1 MHAQFLK
8 RARDL
13 EARRALLDHEQV
25 EAAVATFPIAFR
37 HDQGPVAARSVGDED
52 LAAVHNEVVA
62 LAPRDGRDRRHVR
75 AGVRFCDR
83 QGGDLLAADRR
94 RQPLALL
101 LLGPELEYRRRG
113 HFGLDRDRHP
123 EPAASDPGHL
133 LGEDDGREVVPA
145 LPSVLGRIPE
155 TEKAE
160 LPEPPEDRVW
170 EGLLLPLLEVGLDL
184 LVEEPSDVQPE
195 LLVGVGEVHRAWSLG
210 SNGRRAAYGMI
221 PGPRAG
227 RVSPFRKSIVSGSWI
242 GLGHQEAAQ
251 EDAQA
256 QAQED
261 A

>member
-1 MHAQFLK
+1 MKILRPLTTKWSPSRFATVVIPATSDPASGSVIA
-8 RARDL
+8 RAAICSPR
-13 EARRALLDHEQV
+13 
-25 EAAVATFPIAFR
+25 IAGAS
-37 HDQGPVAARSVGDED
+37 H
-52 LAAVHNEVVA
+52 L
-62 LAPRDGRDRRHVR
+62 
-75 AGVRFCDR
+75 RFCSSVPNLNT
-83 QGGDLLAADRR
+83 GGVAISAWT
-94 RQPLALL
+94 A
-101 LLGPELEYRRRG
+101 
-113 HFGLDRDRHP
+113 
-123 EPAASDPGHL
+123 
-133 LGEDDGREVVPA
+133 
-145 LPSVLGRIPE
+145 
-155 TEKAE
+155 KAE

-242 GLGHQEAAQ
+242 GLGNQEAAQ